1 MAKGIVLAVGVLF
14 LSWSSL
20 LAQGPRQ
27 IIDSLLIRV
36 QEDLGDEELA
46 KMYGELG
53 WQYGAINLDSAIFYG
68 NLAVE
73 KASNLNDP
81 KLLAQSYSDL
91 GSGYLQKGD
100 LDEARKVYQKTL
112 EIRKEIGDSLGMA
125 KIYNNLGYIYQRKY
139 ESDSAILYFLEALP
153 IFEANND
160 LLNVASIKNNIGVI
174 YQQMPDYEK
183 AIQYYKEAVEI
194 REGLGETK
202 ALIGTYNNLGS
213 CYKYLGDFDLA
224 EGYYQKAIATSQNLG
239 DLLNLSVSYRS
250 FAFFLQEKGEM
261 KKLETISREGLKVA
275 REVNA
280 QYEIAALELNLGI
293 ALQSQGKNT
302 EAKPLILS
310 AANGFIDQGSEDD
323 ALVAYLEMVP
333 VYAALG
339 MLDSSRYYS
348 NLYQQ
353 FLRNKFEKESREIT
367 AELETKYQTE
377 LKDSQIS
384 EQELE
389 IRNKNILLFGAF
401 GMALILGVV
410 GYLLY
415 NQQKLK
421 NTQLQQEVELKAALA
436 QIETQNKLQ
445 EQRMLIARDLHDN
458 IGAQLT
464 FIISSIE
471 NLKYYQPIQE
481 QLTRKYESITGF
493 TRQTITELRDTIWAM
508 NSGEVTWES
517 LTERIQNFLTQAGET
532 SGISIDFE
540 IESGLNLQKTLPSS
554 QSIQI
559 LRIVQEGVQNAVK
572 YAQAKEIKVL
582 LTEKGNHFQVEVKDN
597 GIGFQEASITP
608 GNGLYNMRKRAEEL
622 NAKLEIES
630 TIGEGTSILLMLV

>member
-1 MAKGIVLAVGVLF
+1 MRKNIVLVVGLWMMNLTSLF
-14 LSWSSL
+14 
-20 LAQGPRQ
+20 AQGPRE
-27 IIDSLLIRV
+27 IVDSLLIRI
-36 QEDLGDEELA
+36 QENLEGEELA

-68 NLAVE
+68 KLAVE
-73 KASNLNDP
+73 SAADLGNP
-81 KLLAQSYSDL
+81 TLLAQSYSDL
-91 GSGYLQKGD
+91 GSGYLQKGE

-139 ESDSAILYFLEALP
+139 ESDSAILYFLDALP

-160 LLNVASIKNNIGVI
+160 QLNVASIKNNIGVI

-183 AIQYYKEAVEI
+183 AIQFYEEAVEI
-194 REGLGETK
+194 REGMGETK

-213 CYKYLGDFDLA
+213 CYKYLGDLDLA
-224 EGYYQKAIATSQNLG
+224 EEYYNKAIATSQGVG
-239 DLLNLSVSYRS
+239 DLLNLAVSYRS
-250 FAFFLQEKGEM
+250 YAFFLQEKGDM
-261 KKLETISREGLKVA
+261 KKLEAVSREGLKVA
-275 REVNA
+275 QDVNA
-280 QYEIAALELNLGI
+280 QYEMAALELNLGI
-293 ALQSQGKNT
+293 ALQSQSKNS
-302 EAKPLILS
+302 EAKPLMLS
-310 AANGFIDQGSEDD
+310 AANSFIEQGSDDD
-323 ALVAYLEMVP
+323 ALVAYLELVP

-339 MLDSSRYYS
+339 MADSSRYYS

-389 IRNKNILLFGAF
+389 IRNKNMMLFGAL

-436 QIETQNKLQ
+436 QIEIQNQLQ

-471 NLKYYQPIQE
+471 NLKYFQPIQE
-481 QLTRKYESITGF
+481 QLTRKYESIAGF

-508 NSGEVTWES
+508 NSGEVTWEK

-532 SGISIDFE
+532 SGILIQFDL
-540 IESGLNLQKTLPSS
+540 ESGIDLQKTLLSS
-554 QSIQI
+554 ESIQI
-559 LRIVQEGVQNAVK
+559 LRIVQEAVQNAVK
-572 YAQAKEIKVL
+572 YAQAEEIQVL
-582 LTEKGNHFQVEVKDN
+582 LTEKNHHFQVEVKDN
-597 GIGFQEASITP
+597 GIGFIESSITP

-622 NAKLEIES
+622 KAKLEIES
-630 TIGEGTSILLMLV
+630 SLDKGTTVRLKLV

>member
-27 IIDSLLIRV
+27 IVDSLLIRV

-53 WQYGAINLDSAIFYG
+53 WQFGAINLDSAIFYG

-73 KASNLNDP
+73 KASNVNDP

-91 GSGYLQKGD
+91 GSGYLQKGE

-112 EIRKEIGDSLGMA
+112 DIRREIGDSLGMA

-139 ESDSAILYFLEALP
+139 ESDSAILYFLDALP

-160 LLNVASIKNNIGVI
+160 QLNVASIKNNIGVI

-213 CYKYLGDFDLA
+213 CYKYLGDFDLS
-224 EGYYQKAIATSQNLG
+224 EEYYQKAIATSQNAG
-239 DLLNLSVSYRS
+239 DFLNLAVSYRS
-250 FAFFLQEKGEM
+250 YAFFLQEKGEM
-261 KKLETISREGLKVA
+261 KKLEEISREGLKVA

-293 ALQSQGKNT
+293 ALQSQGKNS
-302 EAKPLILS
+302 EARPLMLS
-310 AANGFIDQGSEDD
+310 AANGFIEQGSEDD

-333 VYAALG
+333 VYASLG
-339 MLDSSRYYS
+339 MPDSSRYYS

-377 LKDSQIS
+377 IKDSQIS

-421 NTQLQQEVELKAALA
+421 NAQLQQEVELKAALA

-471 NLKYYQPIQE
+471 NLKYFQPIQE
-481 QLTRKYESITGF
+481 QLTRKYESIAGF

-532 SGISIDFE
+532 SGISILFE

-597 GIGFQEASITP
+597 GIGFQEATITP

-630 TIGEGTSILLMLV
+630 TPGEGTSILLKLV